1 MQADIAIINGHI
13 VDPAAGRNGPGNVYV
28 KGKHV
33 IQAPAPEET
42 AAKYV
47 IDATGCLVFP
57 GFIDMHAH
65 VYDKGNESGVPHE
78 YVFPPGG
85 VTTILDGGTAGS
97 ANFQAFYDTIIT
109 SAALRIKALLNI
121 APTGL
126 CTRRHHE
133 SVDPACYDEPRIR
146 ELFAEYPD
154 VLVGI
159 KARVS
164 KNIVGGMGLEPLK
177 HTVAFAESVNRPVV
191 VHVTNPAAPLE
202 EIAEALRPSDV
213 VCHVYQGHGHTIL
226 DADGNVSTGIR
237 RARERGVLFDAANG
251 SAHFSLPL
259 TRRALQQGFLP
270 DFISTDLSTL
280 TMYREPVMGMAYLLS
295 KYLNLGMDE
304 TALARCA
311 SANPARWLGMEK
323 EIGTLAP
330 GAFADIAIVR
340 KEKKRV
346 KFTDTFKESFYGT
359 EMLMPQLTM
368 CSGRILFRQMD
379 FAAP

>member
-13 VDPAAGRNGPGNVYV
+13 IDPVAGINGPANVYV
-28 KGKHV
+28 KGKRV
-33 IQAPAPEET
+33 IPTPSADDPAP
-42 AAKYV
+42 KYV
-47 IDATGCLVFP
+47 VDAAGCLVFP

-65 VYDKGNESGVPHE
+65 VYAKGNESGVPHE
-78 YVFPPGG
+78 FAFAPGG

-97 ANFQAFYDTIIT
+97 ANFEGFYDSVIATA
-109 SAALRIKALLNI
+109 SLRIKSLLNI

-133 SVDPACYDEPRIR
+133 NVNPACYDEPRMR
-146 ELFAEYPD
+146 DLFAEYPD

-164 KNIVGGMGLEPLK
+164 RNIVGELGLEPLK
-177 HTVAFAESVNRPVV
+177 HTVDFADSVQKSVV
-191 VHVTNPAAPLE
+191 VHVTDPAAPLE
-202 EIAEALRPSDV
+202 DIADILRPGDV
-213 VCHVYQGHGHTIL
+213 ICHVYQGRGHTIL
-226 DADGNVSTGIR
+226 DAGGAVSADMR
-237 RARERGVLFDAANG
+237 RARERGILFDAANG

-259 TRRALQQGFLP
+259 ARKALEQDFLP

-280 TMYREPVMGMAYLLS
+280 TMFREPVMGMAYLLS

-311 SANPARWLGMEK
+311 AEAPGRWLGMEGQ
-323 EIGTLAP
+323 IGTLAP
-330 GAFADIAIVR
+330 GAFADVAVLR

-346 KFTDTFKESFYGT
+346 KFTDSFKASFYGT
-359 EMLMPQLTM
+359 VMLMPQLTM
-368 CSGRILFRQMD
+368 HNGRILFRQMD